1 MKQESITKQLEEIKV
16 LLKKKDDKPLSFKEA
31 CAYLGFAPS
40 YLYKLTY
47 RKVIPHYKPT
57 GKMLFFSK
65 SELDEWIFSNAN
77 PKGTGVKIKN
87 SKSPHPSPLPKGEGE
102 KEQNESEE
110 EEESEADPSILRQA
124 QDRLA
129 QGDETKNKDLRKKD

>member
-1 MKQESITKQLEEIKV
+1 MQKRNEVLEKLNNLEN

-47 RKVIPHYKPT
+47 RKVIPHYKPS

-65 SELDEWIFSNAN
+65 NELDEWIF
-77 PKGTGVKIKN
+77 
-87 SKSPHPSPLPKGEGE
+87 E
-102 KEQNESEE
+102 KRDDKRKMKEA
-110 EEESEADPSILRQA
+110 EESEDEDAETDSSILRQA
-124 QDRLA
+124 QDKLA
-129 QGDETKNKDLRKKD
+129 QSDRNNENR

>member
-1 MKQESITKQLEEIKV
+1 MKTFKNSKHQGTQESVLEKLNNLEN
-16 LLKKKDDKPLSFKEA
+16 LLKKKDDRPLCFKEA

-65 SELDEWIFSNAN
+65 CELDEWIFS
-77 PKGTGVKIKN
+77 K
-87 SKSPHPSPLPKGEGE
+87 SKV
-102 KEQNESEE
+102 ESEKLKENVPVTTQREGSEVNE
-110 EEESEADPSILRQA
+110 EDEEPP
-124 QDRLA
+124 
-129 QGDETKNKDLRKKD
+129 

>member
-1 MKQESITKQLEEIKV
+1 MKKDAIANQLAEIKS
-16 LLKKKDDKPLSFKEA
+16 LIKKGDDKPLSFKEA

-65 SELDEWIFSNAN
+65 CELDAWVFA
-77 PKGTGVKIKN
+77 K
-87 SKSPHPSPLPKGEGE
+87 SKVTSGKLKEGE
-102 KEQNESEE
+102 VNEPTEE
-110 EEESEADPSILRQA
+110 ENKIEEE
-124 QDRLA
+124 
-129 QGDETKNKDLRKKD
+129 DEEPP

>member
-1 MKQESITKQLEEIKV
+1 VLKKGEEKKMKQEAIAKQLEEIKV

-65 SELDEWIFSNAN
+65 CELDEWIFDKRNERS
-77 PKGTGVKIKN
+77 
-87 SKSPHPSPLPKGEGE
+87 E
-102 KEQNESEE
+102 KQEVEQDE
-110 EEESEADPSILRQA
+110 EEESEAERQ
-124 QDRLA
+124 
-129 QGDETKNKDLRKKD
+129 

>member
-1 MKQESITKQLEEIKV
+1 MTKEQIQNQLAEIKS
-16 LLKKKDDKPLSFKEA
+16 LIKKKDDRPLSFKEA

-65 SELDEWIFSNAN
+65 CELDEWIFS
-77 PKGTGVKIKN
+77 K
-87 SKSPHPSPLPKGEGE
+87 SKVESGKLKEAHVDELP
-102 KEQNESEE
+102 EE
-110 EEESEADPSILRQA
+110 ENENEDDDPP
-124 QDRLA
+124 
-129 QGDETKNKDLRKKD
+129 

>member
-1 MKQESITKQLEEIKV
+1 MTKEQIQNQLAEIKS
-16 LLKKKDDKPLSFKEA
+16 LIKKKDDRPLSFKEA

-65 SELDEWIFSNAN
+65 GELDEWIFTKSQVDSE
-77 PKGTGVKIKN
+77 KL
-87 SKSPHPSPLPKGEGE
+87 KSPHLDPLPKGE
-102 KEQNESEE
+102 ESNTDEDDEE
-110 EEESEADPSILRQA
+110 PP
-124 QDRLA
+124 
-129 QGDETKNKDLRKKD
+129 

>member
-1 MKQESITKQLEEIKV
+1 MKTFKNPKHQGTRESVLEKLTNLEN
-16 LLKKKDDKPLSFKEA
+16 LLKKKDDRPLSFKEA

-65 SELDEWIFSNAN
+65 CELDEWVFS
-77 PKGTGVKIKN
+77 KSKVTSGKL
-87 SKSPHPSPLPKGEGE
+87 KSPHLDPLPRG
-102 KEQNESEE
+102 
-110 EEESEADPSILRQA
+110 EESNT
-124 QDRLA
+124 
-129 QGDETKNKDLRKKD
+129 DEDDDEPP

>member
-1 MKQESITKQLEEIKV
+1 MKTLKSSKHQGSQESVLEKLNNLEN
-16 LLKKKDDKPLSFKEA
+16 LLKKKDDRPLSFKEA

-65 SELDEWIFSNAN
+65 CELDEWIFSKSKVSAR
-77 PKGTGVKIKN
+77 GGVNQSEKL
-87 SKSPHPSPLPKGEGE
+87 KSPHLDPLPKGEE
-102 KEQNESEE
+102 NNFDEE
-110 EEESEADPSILRQA
+110 DEEPP
-124 QDRLA
+124 
-129 QGDETKNKDLRKKD
+129 